1 MPGFRQ
7 FLIVLILSGFAMSSA
22 RAKEYQCSYEKRFR
36 DGSSTGA
43 SLKLGIARGK
53 INKLVVYSL
62 ISSGEAGSGYLC
74 GIDTSEQGQ
83 DAKWS
88 TRNRKTILD
97 MSGSVIEIEPIG
109 LAYKVNLENA
119 SRDGCGFGAEWPLYL
134 VIEPGNSRCR
144 VKN

>member
-74 GIDTSEQGQ
+74 GIDTSEHGH

-109 LAYKVNLENA
+109 LAYK
-119 SRDGCGFGAEWPLYL
+119 GIFKTPLARVAGL
-134 VIEPGNSRCR
+134 ARSGRCIW
-144 VKN
+144 